1 MRIAIYGAGGVGGYF
16 GGVLARA
23 GHEVALIAR
32 GAHLDAIRSHG
43 LRVRTPSG
51 DFCTHPPATADP
63 AEIGPVGAVIVAV
76 KSLHLPAVRAGI
88 GPLLGP
94 ATLVVP
100 LLNGVDAHEALAPAV
115 GRERMGKGLTR
126 IISEVAAPG
135 EIRHIGVDPYVALAE
150 WDGRASARAKAL
162 VAALAQAG
170 VQAEIP
176 ADIDAAL
183 WHKFLFVCSL
193 GGVCAVCR
201 MPLGPV
207 RSHPASR
214 DLLRRAMEEIAA
226 IAAAR
231 NVALPPDA
239 SRPRAGDLRFLS
251 GRGHLFAAAR
261 HRGRHP
267 LRAGRLERRG
277 GAHGRRSGSPH
288 ARPRLHPR
296 GAAPLRAGGTRR
308 GYRPDPGFPYIPRT
322 MTSVTTEE
330 RGTLRGAGPGP
341 AALSS
346 RPEAPPC

>member
-1 MRIAIYGAGGVGGYF
+1 MRIAIYGAGGVGGHY

-23 GHEVALIAR
+23 GHDVALIAR

-43 LRVRTPSG
+43 LLVRTPGGEFRAS
-51 DFCTHPPATADP
+51 PPATADP
-63 AEIGPVGAVIVAV
+63 AEIGPVDAVIVAV

-100 LLNGVDAHEALAPAV
+100 LLNGVDAHEALVPAV
-115 GRERMGKGLTR
+115 GRDRMGKGLTR

-150 WDGRASARAKAL
+150 WDGRASPRAEAL

-170 VQAEIP
+170 VHAEIP
-176 ADIDAAL
+176 PDIEAAL

-207 RSHPASR
+207 RANPASR

-231 NVALPPDA
+231 GITLPPDA
-239 SRPRAGDLRFLS
+239 VDRALEIFDSFPPEGTSSLQRDIAAGIPSELDAWNGAAVRMGAES
-251 GRGHLFAAAR
+251 GVPTPVHSFIHAALLPSEMAAR
-261 HRGRHP
+261 G
-267 LRAGRLERRG
+267 E
-277 GAHGRRSGSPH
+277 SG
-288 ARPRLHPR
+288 
-296 GAAPLRAGGTRR
+296 
-308 GYRPDPGFPYIPRT
+308 D
-322 MTSVTTEE
+322 
-330 RGTLRGAGPGP
+330 
-341 AALSS
+341 
-346 RPEAPPC
+346 

>member
-23 GHEVALIAR
+23 GHDVTLIAR
-32 GAHLDAIRSHG
+32 GPHLDAIRSHG
-43 LRVRTPSG
+43 LLLRTPGG
-51 DFCTHPPATADP
+51 DFRAHPPATADP
-63 AEIGPVGAVIVAV
+63 AETGPVDAVIVAV
-76 KSLHLPAVRAGI
+76 KSLHIPAVRAGI

-100 LLNGVDAHEALAPAV
+100 LLNGVNAHEALLPAV

-135 EIRHIGVDPYVALAE
+135 EIRHVGVDPYVALAE
-150 WDGRASARAKAL
+150 WDGRASPRAEAL

-170 VQAEIP
+170 VDAEIP
-176 ADIDAAL
+176 PDIDAAL

-207 RSHPASR
+207 RANPASR

-231 NVALPPDA
+231 GITLPPVAVDRALEIFDSFPPEGTSSLQRDIAAGIPSELDA
-239 SRPRAGDLRFLS
+239 WNGAAVRMGAES
-251 GRGHLFAAAR
+251 GVPTPVHSFIHAALLPSEMAAR
-261 HRGRHP
+261 GS
-267 LRAGRLERRG
+267 
-277 GAHGRRSGSPH
+277 SG
-288 ARPRLHPR
+288 
-296 GAAPLRAGGTRR
+296 
-308 GYRPDPGFPYIPRT
+308 D
-322 MTSVTTEE
+322 
-330 RGTLRGAGPGP
+330 
-341 AALSS
+341 
-346 RPEAPPC
+346 

>member
-23 GHEVALIAR
+23 GHDITLIAR

-43 LRVRTPSG
+43 LLLRTPGG
-51 DFCTHPPATADP
+51 DFRAHPPATADP
-63 AEIGPVGAVIVAV
+63 AGTGPVDAVIVAV
-76 KSLHLPAVRAGI
+76 KSLHIPAVRAGI

-100 LLNGVDAHEALAPAV
+100 LLNGVNAHEALLPAV

-135 EIRHIGVDPYVALAE
+135 EIRHVGVDPYVALAE
-150 WDGRASARAKAL
+150 WDGSASPRAEAL
-162 VAALAQAG
+162 VAAFVQAG
-170 VQAEIP
+170 VDAEIP
-176 ADIDAAL
+176 PDIDAAL

-207 RSHPASR
+207 RANPASR

-231 NVALPPDA
+231 GITLPPDA
-239 SRPRAGDLRFLS
+239 VDRALEIFDSFPPEGTSSLQRDIAAGIPSELDAWNGAAVRIGAES
-251 GRGHLFAAAR
+251 GVPTPVHSFIHAALLPSEMAAR
-261 HRGRHP
+261 GS
-267 LRAGRLERRG
+267 
-277 GAHGRRSGSPH
+277 SG
-288 ARPRLHPR
+288 
-296 GAAPLRAGGTRR
+296 
-308 GYRPDPGFPYIPRT
+308 D
-322 MTSVTTEE
+322 
-330 RGTLRGAGPGP
+330 
-341 AALSS
+341 
-346 RPEAPPC
+346 

>member
-23 GHEVALIAR
+23 GQDVTLIAR
-32 GAHLDAIRSHG
+32 GRHLDAIRSHG
-43 LRVRTPSG
+43 LLLRTPGG
-51 DFCTHPPATADP
+51 DFRAHPPATADP
-63 AEIGPVGAVIVAV
+63 AETGPVDAVIVAV
-76 KSLHLPAVRAGI
+76 KFLHLPAVRAGI

-100 LLNGVDAHEALAPAV
+100 LLNGVDAHEALVPAV
-115 GRERMGKGLTR
+115 GRDRMGKGLTR

-150 WDGRASARAKAL
+150 WDGRASPRAEAL

-170 VQAEIP
+170 VHAEIP
-176 ADIDAAL
+176 SDIDAAL

-207 RSHPASR
+207 RANPASR

-231 NVALPPDA
+231 GVTLPPDA
-239 SRPRAGDLRFLS
+239 VDRALEIFDSFPPEGTSSLQRDIAAGIPSELDAWNGAAVRMGAES
-251 GRGHLFAAAR
+251 GVPTPVHSFIHAALLPSEMAAR
-261 HRGRHP
+261 G
-267 LRAGRLERRG
+267 E
-277 GAHGRRSGSPH
+277 SG
-288 ARPRLHPR
+288 
-296 GAAPLRAGGTRR
+296 
-308 GYRPDPGFPYIPRT
+308 Y
-322 MTSVTTEE
+322 
-330 RGTLRGAGPGP
+330 
-341 AALSS
+341 
-346 RPEAPPC
+346 

>member
-23 GHEVALIAR
+23 GHDVTLIAR
-32 GAHLDAIRSHG
+32 GRHLDAIRSHG
-43 LRVRTPSG
+43 LLVRTPGG
-51 DFCTHPPATADP
+51 DFRTHPPATADP
-63 AEIGPVGAVIVAV
+63 AETGPVDAVIVAV
-76 KSLHLPAVRAGI
+76 KSLHIPAVRAGI

-100 LLNGVDAHEALAPAV
+100 LLNGVDAHEALLPAV

-150 WDGRASARAKAL
+150 WDGRASPRAEAL

-170 VQAEIP
+170 VHAEIP
-176 ADIDAAL
+176 PDIDAAL

-207 RSHPASR
+207 RANPASR

-231 NVALPPDA
+231 GITLPPDA
-239 SRPRAGDLRFLS
+239 VDRALEIFDSFPPEGTSSLQRDIAAGIPSELDAWNGAAVRMGAES
-251 GRGHLFAAAR
+251 GVPTPVHSFIHAALLPSEMAAR
-261 HRGRHP
+261 G
-267 LRAGRLERRG
+267 E
-277 GAHGRRSGSPH
+277 SG
-288 ARPRLHPR
+288 
-296 GAAPLRAGGTRR
+296 
-308 GYRPDPGFPYIPRT
+308 D
-322 MTSVTTEE
+322 
-330 RGTLRGAGPGP
+330 
-341 AALSS
+341 
-346 RPEAPPC
+346 